1 MTKRDVVLV
10 VDDTPGTLGM
20 LNDALEDAGFMV
32 LLAQSAAA
40 AFSVIER
47 VAPDIILMDAVM
59 PGMDGFEACR
69 RLRRLPELTN
79 VPIVFMTGLTESAS
93 VVRGLEAGG
102 VDYVTKPL
110 RPDEVVARLGVHLA
124 NARLAQSSQ
133 AALDVAGR
141 YLLAV
146 DPEGRIL
153 WATPQARSL
162 LAEAGLEACVPALAV
177 QTGRLPAGSLSGP
190 TLELQHVGQVS
201 DEERLFRVMPAA
213 DPEREA
219 ALLKERLQLTS
230 REAEVLVWLGR
241 GKSNRDI
248 ADILMLSPRTVNK
261 HLEQIYPKLG
271 VENRAAATALTV
283 RIISST

>member
-1 MTKRDVVLV
+1 
-10 VDDTPGTLGM
+10 M
-20 LNDALEDAGFMV
+20 LNDALESAGFMV

-47 VAPDIILMDAVM
+47 VAPDIILMDAIM

-110 RPDEVVARLGVHLA
+110 RPDEVIARLGVHLA
-124 NARLAQSSQ
+124 NARLARSSQ

-162 LAEAGLEACVPALAV
+162 LAAAGLDACVPSLAG
-177 QTGRLPAGSLSGP
+177 QLDRNPGGSLVGP
-190 TLELQHVGQVS
+190 SLELQHVGQVS

-219 ALLKERLQLTS
+219 TLLKERLQLTS

-248 ADILMLSPRTVNK
+248 ADILLLSPRTVNK

-283 RIISST
+283 KIISST